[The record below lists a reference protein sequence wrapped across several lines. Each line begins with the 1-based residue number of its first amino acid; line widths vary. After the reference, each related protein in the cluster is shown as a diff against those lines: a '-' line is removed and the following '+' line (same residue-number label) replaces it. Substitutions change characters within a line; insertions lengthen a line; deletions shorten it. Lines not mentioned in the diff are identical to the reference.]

1 MTPFFSVLQTISIQ
15 GSVLQYL
22 SSLSTFTFY
31 LISSSFMALNII
43 HVDDSQYVSPVLTFP
58 WTHFHHPIAYT
69 GYPTSISNKHLGIQK
84 QSSPC
89 SSHTPPFLV
98 SPHFSRGSQ
107 HHSLG
112 CSGYVVRRE
121 REWQKSIMLDSF
133 FAHSTSNQSTHYVAQ
148 LFKIYSESDHPHY
161 HYCSPNSQSLLSYCA
176 PNWFSFFYPCTLP
189 GPHLKQ
195 PVYSFK
201 NVMSCRL
208 LFKIFQSLPSHSECN
223 TKYSRWPIGPHIW
236 ISVSIYFL
244 LFSSLCT
251 GYTGLPDV
259 LWASQ
264 AYT

>member
-1 MTPFFSVLQTISIQ
+1 MIPNMFLQSWLFPELIFTIQLPTLDIQ
-15 GSVLQYL
+15 Q
-22 SSLSTFTFY
+22 
-31 LISSSFMALNII
+31 A
-43 HVDDSQYVSPVLTFP
+43 SQ
-58 WTHFHHPIAYT
+58 
-69 GYPTSISNKHLGIQK
+69 TSILACQK

-107 HHSLG
+107 HYSLG

-236 ISVSIYFL
+236 ISVFIFYDFL
-244 LFSSLCT
+244 PSALVTLASLMFYEQVKK
-251 GYTGLPDV
+251 YT
-259 LWASQ
+259 
-264 AYT
+264 